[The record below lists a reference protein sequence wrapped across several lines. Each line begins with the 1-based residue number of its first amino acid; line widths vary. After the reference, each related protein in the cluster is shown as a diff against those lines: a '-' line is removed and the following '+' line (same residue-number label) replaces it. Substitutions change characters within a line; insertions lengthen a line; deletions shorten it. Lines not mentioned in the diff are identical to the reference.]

1 MSLSFAHY
9 SEFLIRM
16 LLASLLGGLIGFE
29 RDLHGRAAGL
39 RTHILV
45 SLGAA
50 VFTILSG
57 IVSQSTNASGFP
69 ADPARIAAQVVSG
82 IGFLGAGVIL
92 KEGAN
97 VRGLTTAA
105 CLWSAAAIGMA
116 AGSGYHEIAIAT
128 TGISLVSLILL
139 KFFERFYAKDT
150 YRILSI
156 RTSLDVDASQI
167 IEIVKDK
174 RVKILNCDIEKN
186 YETGILLT
194 KLSLRLHYR
203 GITDKLAHGI
213 IKSLESSSLS
223 LEEIKWEHV

>member
-29 RDLHGRAAGL
+29 RDIHGRAAGL

-50 VFTILSG
+50 VFTILSE
-57 IVSQSTNASGFP
+57 IISQSTNASGFP

-116 AGSGYHEIAIAT
+116 AGSGYHEIAIIT

-186 YETGILLT
+186 YQTGILLT

>member
-29 RDLHGRAAGL
+29 RDIHGRAAGL

-50 VFTILSG
+50 VFTILSE
-57 IVSQSTNASGFP
+57 IVSQSVSASSFP

-174 RVKILNCDIEKN
+174 RVKISNCDIEKN
-186 YETGILLT
+186 YETGTLLT

-203 GITDKLAHGI
+203 GMADKLAHGI

-223 LEEIKWEHV
+223 LEEIKWEHI

>member
-1 MSLSFAHY
+1 MSVIFSNY
-9 SEFLIRM
+9 SEFLVRM
-16 LLASLLGGLIGFE
+16 LLAALLGGLIGLE
-29 RDLHGRAAGL
+29 RDIHGRAAGL

-45 SLGAA
+45 SLGAS
-50 VFTILSG
+50 VFTILSE
-57 IVSQSTNASGFP
+57 IISQSALRAGFP

-116 AGSGYHEIAIAT
+116 AGSGYYELAIIT
-128 TGISLVSLILL
+128 TGISLLSLILL

-156 RTSLDVDASQI
+156 RTTLDVDASQI
-167 IEIVKDK
+167 IEIIKDK

-213 IKSLESSSLS
+213 IKSLEVASLP
-223 LEEIKWEHV
+223 LEEIKWEHI

>member
-1 MSLSFAHY
+1 MSIIFVDY
-9 SEFLIRM
+9 SEFFIRM
-16 LLASLLGGLIGFE
+16 LFAAVLGGLIGFE
-29 RDLHGRAAGL
+29 RDIHGRAAGL

-50 VFTILSG
+50 VFTILSE
-57 IVSQSTNASGFP
+57 IISQSIHASGFP
-69 ADPARIAAQVVSG
+69 ADPARITAQVVSG

-116 AGSGYHEIAIAT
+116 AGSGYHEIAIIT

-156 RTSLDVDASQI
+156 RTSLDVDATQI

-174 RVKILNCDIEKN
+174 RVKVLNCDIEKN

-194 KLSLRLHYR
+194 TLSLRLHYR
-203 GITDKLAHGI
+203 GVTDKLAHGI
-213 IKSLESSSLS
+213 INSLESSSLS
-223 LEEIKWEHV
+223 LEEIKWEHI